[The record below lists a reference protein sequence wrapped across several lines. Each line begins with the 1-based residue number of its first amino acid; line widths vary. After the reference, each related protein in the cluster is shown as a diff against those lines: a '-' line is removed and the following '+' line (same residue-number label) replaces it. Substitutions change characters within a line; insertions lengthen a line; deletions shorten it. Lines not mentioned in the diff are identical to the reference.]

1 MRRPT
6 YWALA
11 AAPFWSLFV
20 AFPCTYPCGVLNP
33 MRGHIL
39 GTISMAYAE
48 EQIERAS
55 ISELRVTA
63 LHKAARLTWVATID
77 SSRPVTFEIYRSQAT
92 PDGPYS
98 LVTSIEWRP
107 GVKKYRYVDKSLPVE
122 ENYFYKIEIPA
133 TNESFGPLQ
142 VRPSFSLPAT

>member
-1 MRRPT
+1 MRRPI
-6 YWALA
+6 YWVLV

-20 AFPCTYPCGVLNP
+20 AFPCTYTCLVLNP
-33 MRGHIL
+33 MRGQIP

-55 ISELRVTA
+55 ISELRVTP
-63 LHKAARLTWVATID
+63 LYKAVRLTWAASFA
-77 SSRPVTFEIYRSQAT
+77 SSGQVTFEIYRSQAT
-92 PDGPYS
+92 PDGPYR

-107 GVKKYRYVDKSLPVE
+107 EVENYRYVDKDLPVE
-122 ENYFYKIEIPA
+122 EDYFYKMEIPA
-133 TNESFGPLQ
+133 TNESFGPVQ

>member
-1 MRRPT
+1 VRRPI
-6 YWALA
+6 YWVLA
-11 AAPFWSLFV
+11 AAAFRSLFV
-20 AFPCTYPCGVLNP
+20 PFPCTYTCGVLNA
-33 MRGHIL
+33 MRGHIP

-48 EQIERAS
+48 EQIERPS

-63 LHKAARLTWVATID
+63 LHKAVRLTWKVAID
-77 SSRPVTFEIYRSQAT
+77 SGGPVMFEIYRSQVT

-107 GVKKYRYVDKSLPVE
+107 GVNEYRYVDKSLPVE

-133 TNESFGPLQ
+133 TNESFGPMQ

>member
-1 MRRPT
+1 MTRLI
-6 YWALA
+6 YWVLA

-20 AFPCTYPCGVLNP
+20 PFPCSYTCGVVNP
-33 MRGHIL
+33 MRAQIP

-55 ISELRVTA
+55 ISELRVTP
-63 LHKAARLTWVATID
+63 LYKAVRLTWVASID
-77 SSRPVTFEIYRSQAT
+77 SSEQVTLEIYRSQVT

-98 LVTSIEWRP
+98 LVTSIELRP
-107 GVKKYRYVDKSLPVE
+107 GVKKYRYVDENLPVE
-122 ENYFYKIEIPA
+122 ENYFYKMEIPA
-133 TNESFGPLQ
+133 TNESFGPVQ

>member
-1 MRRPT
+1 MRRLT

-20 AFPCTYPCGVLNP
+20 AFPCTYPCRVLNP
-33 MRGHIL
+33 MRGHIP
-39 GTISMAYAE
+39 GTMSMAYAE

-55 ISELRVTA
+55 ISELRVSA
-63 LHKAARLTWVATID
+63 LYKAVRLTWKAAID
-77 SSRPVTFEIYRSQAT
+77 SGGPVIFEIYRSQVT

-98 LVTSIEWRP
+98 LVTSIKWRP
-107 GVKKYRYVDKSLPVE
+107 GVKNYRYVDKSLPVE